1 MTHGASAPMRHILA
15 GVLGERAHT
24 GLLIGSNRKS
34 LTTQMTAQ
42 MTRTR
47 KQNGLIP
54 KGDYVYLMKIH
65 FNGEIGNRS
74 IGLPASD
81 VAELMA
87 ILGKTSKIC
96 A

>member
-1 MTHGASAPMRHILA
+1 MRRLTDGLL
-15 GVLGERAHT
+15 GVLARPTFRLEVWKT
-24 GLLIGSNRKS
+24 G
-34 LTTQMTAQ
+34 AP
-42 MTRTR
+42 

-54 KGDYVYLMKIH
+54 EGDYVYLTKIH

-87 ILGKTSKIC
+87 ILGRQPV
-96 A
+96 